1 MGMGKEFRGRLQNG
15 YMQRITS
22 EGEATREALQW
33 SPGVDFH
40 IQCMR
45 VTVTFADRIKV
56 AGNVC
61 EGMSEILERKKSAE
75 ELR

>member
-40 IQCMR
+40 IVYESHSDIC
-45 VTVTFADRIKV
+45 
-56 AGNVC
+56 
-61 EGMSEILERKKSAE
+61 
-75 ELR
+75 